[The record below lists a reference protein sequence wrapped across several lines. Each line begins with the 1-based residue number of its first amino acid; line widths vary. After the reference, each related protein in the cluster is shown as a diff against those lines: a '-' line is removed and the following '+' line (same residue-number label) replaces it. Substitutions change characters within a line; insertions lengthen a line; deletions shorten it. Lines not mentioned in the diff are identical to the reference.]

1 MKLAELIRNY
11 AKINTQLKKEPD
23 NKKLKE
29 ERRKLAN
36 KIEKITGYKVVK

>member
-1 MKLAELIRNY
+1 MKLAELIRHY

-29 ERRKLAN
+29 ERIKLAN
-36 KIEKITGYKVVK
+36 KIEKIIGYKVVK